1 MPKVTDPIKLLGLRI
16 REVRKAKGLSQ
27 SELAERA
34 SLSLNFI
41 GLVERGMT
49 SPSLTTLSR
58 IARSLGVPVADLF
71 LTAEAIQRSSRNQE
85 LLQRLIIL
93 LRRRRKGDVQLV
105 LDFASRF
112 LEQLDDRKK

>member
-1 MPKVTDPIKLLGLRI
+1 MAKRTDPIRLLGLRV

-34 SLSLNFI
+34 SLSLNFV
-41 GLVERGMT
+41 GLVERGVT

-58 IARSLGVPVADLF
+58 IARSLGVSVSDLF
-71 LTAEAIQRSSRNQE
+71 LTAEAIQRSSRNHE

-93 LRRRRKGDVQLV
+93 LRRRKTADVQLI
-105 LDFASRF
+105 LDLASRII
-112 LEQLDDRKK
+112 EHMDSRK